1 MRNDS
6 PRNHTPSTYLRH
18 SFRARHLAKR
28 VSDFEVYSEGER
40 KKKIIRRLRLALFVG
55 IGLLMWAMLSVFVY
69 NQATLTYACSLIR
82 LSVGENQYHYAR
94 FYSGRYRIQ
103 QKKINARAVYV
114 QEQGRGAFIAYCA
127 GDINR
132 WTVSPLDDDEE
143 PDDPC
148 SDIIM
153 QSQRTKTHDI
163 SEVGADGMQFWT
175 GDEADAHIKCNQ
187 CSPSRKGGD
196 CSQRGT
202 CDGDTRLCECDQ
214 GFFGAQCQFRGYDA
228 LRLSLSL
235 LFTDSYVISSCF
247 FYRPCTE

>member
-1 MRNDS
+1 M
-6 PRNHTPSTYLRH
+6 
-18 SFRARHLAKR
+18 
-28 VSDFEVYSEGER
+28 SDFEVYSEGER
-40 KKKIIRRLRLALFVG
+40 KKKIIRRIRLALFVG

-69 NQATLTYACSLIR
+69 NQATLTYACSVIR

-114 QEQGRGAFIAYCA
+114 QEQWRGAFIAYCA

-132 WTVSPLDDDEE
+132 WTVSPLDNDEE

-214 GFFGAQCQFRGYDA
+214 GFFGAQCQFRG
-228 LRLSLSL
+228 
-235 LFTDSYVISSCF
+235 
-247 FYRPCTE
+247 PCTE